1 MINAN
6 EARKMTQQ
14 RLDIMRTDAEACA
27 ESELEFIEQHILNA
41 IEKGNDTITYSWSQ
55 ALLDE
60 WEVAA
65 DFFAKAMVDILQDQ
79 FNYRVE
85 VYFPHQEWAITIK
98 ISW

>member
-1 MINAN
+1 MIHAK

-14 RLDIMRTDAEACA
+14 RLDIMRANAEACA

-41 IEKGNDTITYSWSQ
+41 IEEGNDTITYSWSQ

-60 WEVAA
+60 WEVPA
-65 DFFAKAMVDILQDQ
+65 DLFARAMVDILRDQ
-79 FNYRVE
+79 FDYQVDG
-85 VYFPHQEWAITIK
+85 YFPHQEWAITIK